1 MLKPA
6 PKLTKELC
14 HIVWD
19 RKTKD
24 IYNLIRGLSPYPGAY
39 TELVKDDKTL
49 QLKIYAG
56 EKLTP
61 EQLGALLAGTGKPA
75 EEGMAPGNIL
85 SDGKSW
91 LAVTTAD
98 GAISLTDLQAAGK
111 KRMNVRDFLAGF
123 REPESWSLS

>member
-1 MLKPA
+1 
-6 PKLTKELC
+6 
-14 HIVWD
+14 
-19 RKTKD
+19 
-24 IYNLIRGLSPYPGAY
+24 
-39 TELVKDDKTL
+39 
-49 QLKIYAG
+49 
-56 EKLTP
+56 
-61 EQLGALLAGTGKPA
+61 
-75 EEGMAPGNIL
+75 MAPGSVL

>member
-1 MLKPA
+1 MRFTFNHTNLNVCDLEASLAFYQRALGLA
-6 PKLTKELC
+6 PVREHT
-14 HIVWD
+14 
-19 RKTKD
+19 
-24 IYNLIRGLSPYPGAY
+24 A
-39 TELVKDDKTL
+39 DD
-49 QLKIYAG
+49 G
-56 EKLTP
+56 SFR
-61 EQLGALLAGTGKPA
+61 LAF
-75 EEGMAPGNIL
+75 L